1 MDIAVSNEELSVQG
15 SIRNA
20 GYQQPLTL
28 QSLSLIASKR
38 LPQNIDLMVN
48 TTSLQGLTRSIG

>member
-1 MDIAVSNEELSVQG
+1 MDIAGSNEELSVQG